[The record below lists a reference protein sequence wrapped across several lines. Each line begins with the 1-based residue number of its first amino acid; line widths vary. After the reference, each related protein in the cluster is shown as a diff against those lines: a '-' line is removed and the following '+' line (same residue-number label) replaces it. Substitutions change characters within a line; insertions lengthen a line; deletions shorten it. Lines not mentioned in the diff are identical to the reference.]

1 MKGYIKNPNTPL
13 SEDLEQAAGDCM
25 RIVEAVLATFGK
37 SFSCNLETI
46 VLSCSCNLKS
56 IVSQLLG

>member
-1 MKGYIKNPNTPL
+1 MEGSIKNPNTPL

-46 VLSCSCNLKS
+46 V
-56 IVSQLLG
+56 SQLLG